1 MTAATSEYAMLDSMF
16 AMDPVFPGLGGLDNL
31 DQPLSLDQQFMPNWG
46 NDNNNNNGNTN
57 HTQNI
62 QSQSHPV
69 HPSFA
74 MPNQQGQNAGSQNT
88 NTDLLPNPPQF
99 EIPSTPW
106 SMWLNSTPQTGDNGQ
121 VANQTQGQA
130 LAQTKTLEDGMTG
143 GGLLASGTNKKT
155 MSSSEVYKKVVKP

>member
-31 DQPLSLDQQFMPNWG
+31 DQPLSLDQQFMPNWSD
-46 NDNNNNNGNTN
+46 DNSNINNGNSN

-62 QSQSHPV
+62 QSQSNPV
-69 HPSFA
+69 HPTFA
-74 MPNQQGQNAGSQNT
+74 IQNQNQTSHG
-88 NTDLLPNPPQF
+88 TDHGLLPNPPQF

-106 SMWLNSTPQTGDNGQ
+106 SMWLNSAPQSGDNGQ
-121 VANQTQGQA
+121 IASLAQGQA
-130 LAQTKTLEDGMTG
+130 SAQTKTLEDGISS

-155 MSSSEVYKKVVKP
+155 MNSSEVYKKVVKP

>member
-1 MTAATSEYAMLDSMF
+1 
-16 AMDPVFPGLGGLDNL
+16 MDPVFPGLGGLDNL

-74 MPNQQGQNAGSQNT
+74 MPSQQSQNAGSQNT

-121 VANQTQGQA
+121 AQGLAQGQA